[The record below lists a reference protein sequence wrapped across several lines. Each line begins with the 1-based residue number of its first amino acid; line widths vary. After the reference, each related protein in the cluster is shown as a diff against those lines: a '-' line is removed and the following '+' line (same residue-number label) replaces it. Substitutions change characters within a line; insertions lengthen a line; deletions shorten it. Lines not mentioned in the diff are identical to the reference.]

1 MSSLPGLPR
10 LCSLGGGT
18 RDGHFATG
26 EVISRDSARTSRREA
41 PVTKDLLQQLGLNVE
56 LATAERGTVTK
67 GVLMREPV
75 ECGGWS
81 VMNTVPACYDM
92 INPATNGSRVPAVSL
107 APHLAGR
114 PTRRSKRCAGHG
126 SRRPT
131 IRAVF
136 VSRRRSSDL
145 LLIWAGGTYYGDN
158 PIKVEHHSFNDNPGN
173 EQQFQRK
180 LPAFLDQLK
189 SKNGVTH

>member
-67 GVLMREPV
+67 GGSDARTGRVRRV
-75 ECGGWS
+75 EC
-81 VMNTVPACYDM
+81 NEHRARLLRHDQPCDQPVPAY
-92 INPATNGSRVPAVSL
+92 
-107 APHLAGR
+107 
-114 PTRRSKRCAGHG
+114 RRSHWLR
-126 SRRPT
+126 T
-131 IRAVF
+131 
-136 VSRRRSSDL
+136 
-145 LLIWAGGTYYGDN
+145 
-158 PIKVEHHSFNDNPGN
+158 
-173 EQQFQRK
+173 
-180 LPAFLDQLK
+180 
-189 SKNGVTH
+189 